1 MFYAQNPAEWVS
13 HLERLQEGRHFLGEF
28 RGYLDE
34 FGWRSDAFEL
44 ADPTWREN
52 PRIPLNTLQGYISLS
67 VEADPDVRFQEAIRT
82 RERLLAQTRQRLA
95 GDPGKLARFNEL
107 YEMARHYLVLTED
120 HNFYI
125 NQMGDSV
132 LRLPLLE
139 LGRRLVCQGALAD
152 QHDVFLLYL
161 IEIRVWVDT
170 LAVLSDLSGG
180 KIDRHQDR

>member
-1 MFYAQNPAEWVS
+1 MFEAQNPAEWVS

-120 HNFYI
+120 HNFHI

-161 IEIRVWVDT
+161 VEIRVWVDT